1 MDPVAYQLE
10 AYNARDIE
18 RFIAC
23 YDPEVRIEDG
33 ETYVR
38 ACKRGEFVSK
48 IFRLI

>member
-1 MDPVAYQLE
+1 MDPVVSQLE

-33 ETYVR
+33 EGAPCEDDVFEDDAR
-38 ACKRGEFVSK
+38 
-48 IFRLI
+48 